1 MKGLDEFLNEGKKVQ
16 VKRKYGTYD
25 SISVGN
31 HAPIRSSILGFV
43 NEKGCC
49 TKSEM
54 VEFIKSKNEESGAN
68 TKIGWL
74 NKNAK
79 YLVKSTNESGE
90 ITYKLSKL
98 GKRVIKA
105 TTISE

>member
-1 MKGLDEFLNEGKKVQ
+1 MKGLDEFLNEGKTIQ

-25 SISVGN
+25 SIAVGN

-49 TKSEM
+49 TKDELL
-54 VEFIKSKNEESGAN
+54 EFIKAKNEESGATTN
-68 TKIGWL
+68 ISWVT
-74 NKNAK
+74 KNAK
-79 YLVKSTNESGE
+79 YLVKNTNESGE
-90 ITYKLSKL
+90 TTYKLSKL
-98 GKRVIKA
+98 GKRVINA